1 MVGPFSLLLP
11 YMSHTPIGPGLSLAL
26 LVTTR
31 PSLPLPA
38 CVPGRPRMVTLAY
51 ARVSQGAPRDDAS
64 APPTSRVS
72 QYKIYTW

>member
-1 MVGPFSLLLP
+1 VVGPFSLLLP
-11 YMSHTPIGPGLSLAL
+11 YKPYPYEGPGLSLVL

-38 CVPGRPRMVTLAY
+38 CVAGRPRMVTLAY